1 LDREIWSMAW
11 PAMLS
16 LVVVNI
22 VDVVDVAM
30 VGRLGRETVAA
41 WGYATQC
48 VHLVELLLQSVG
60 IGCVALVAR
69 AIGARD
75 PERARRVLA
84 GSLFLSQS
92 LVAFGLL
99 LALAIPR
106 QLLHF
111 LDANPEVAER
121 AVPYFRL
128 IAAAMIPFGA
138 AFVFESA
145 LRAHK
150 NTRGPLLVA
159 VVVMT
164 VKTGLS
170 FMLIFGALGFP
181 RLQLLGAGI
190 ATLSAHAVGLLLYV
204 VLSHVAA
211 RQGLAVTF
219 AWADVRTMWGV
230 AREVLSVS
238 LPSLGERLIMSLAL
252 LTYFKILSGYGTA
265 AIAAYAIGVRLL
277 SFSWVPGLGFGA
289 AAATFVGQAL
299 GAGDSPAARRVGF
312 RSVNQALVVMCVLG
326 VAVFFLRDPLAK
338 GFTNDARVAGELLP
352 FMTMLALAQPLM
364 GAHFTLSGVLRGAGD
379 TMTPLVGAAVGNWGV
394 RVPLA
399 WLFARA
405 FGVHLIWVW
414 AALIGDHF
422 ARLAING
429 FVFLRG
435 RWARR
440 TGAKLRPLASFG
452 RAE

>member
-1 LDREIWSMAW
+1 MAW

-30 VGRLGRETVAA
+30 VGRLGRETLAA

-69 AIGARD
+69 AVGARD
-75 PERARRVLA
+75 PQRGRRALA
-84 GSLFLSQS
+84 GSLFLAQS
-92 LVAFGLL
+92 LAVLGLTLALSVPRRLLGLL
-99 LALAIPR
+99 
-106 QLLHF
+106 
-111 LDANPEVAER
+111 DAEPGVIEL

-138 AFVFESA
+138 AFMFEST

-150 NTRGPLLVA
+150 NTRGPLFVA

-164 VKTGLS
+164 VKTAMSLT
-170 FMLIFGALGFP
+170 LIFGAFGLP
-181 RLQLLGAGI
+181 RLGLVGAGI
-190 ATLSAHAVGLLLYV
+190 ATLSAHGVGLVLYIA
-204 VLSHVAA
+204 LCQVAA
-211 RQGLAVTF
+211 RQGIGVTF
-219 AWADVRTMWGV
+219 GWADVRDMWAV
-230 AREVLSVS
+230 AKEVLSVS

-289 AAATFVGQAL
+289 AASTFVGQAL
-299 GAGDSPAARRVGF
+299 GAGDSPGARRIGL
-312 RSVNQALVVMCVLG
+312 RSLGQAFVVMCVLG
-326 VAVFFLRDPLAK
+326 VVVLFLRVPLAK
-338 GFTNDARVAGELLP
+338 GFTNDARVVGELLP
-352 FMTMLALAQPLM
+352 FMTMLALAQPMM

-399 WLFARA
+399 WLFARS

-429 FVFLRG
+429 FVFIRG
-435 RWARR
+435 TWARR
-440 TGAKLRPLASFG
+440 TGAVLRPLQSFG